1 MITREGISLAYG
13 IVLQVTHI
21 HNFNY
26 EGEEN
31 YVLTH
36 VENNCINVTKKTRLW
51 PSFISN
57 YTWMQ
62 YHTQS
67 SIHDEQK

>member
-1 MITREGISLAYG
+1 MGKPTIVITREGISLTYG
-13 IVLQVTHI
+13 IAMQITHI

-36 VENNCINVTKKTRLW
+36 VENNCINVTKNTALLHLQLYMDA
-51 PSFISN
+51 IS
-57 YTWMQ
+57 YT
-62 YHTQS
+62 
-67 SIHDEQK
+67 K